1 LPPSIE
7 FFSESLGT
15 FFAGAFWRDFESSGL
30 SSPTIIFFSLLSIR
44 LDLAELTLWD
54 YSIQACVY
62 VQEKDSDP
70 PSFVEQLFGLH

>member
-1 LPPSIE
+1 MNLQE
-7 FFSESLGT
+7 
-15 FFAGAFWRDFESSGL
+15 
-30 SSPTIIFFSLLSIR
+30 FSLLGLPGEILKAQISLNQQLYFSLLPIR

-62 VQEKDSDP
+62 VKEKDSDP